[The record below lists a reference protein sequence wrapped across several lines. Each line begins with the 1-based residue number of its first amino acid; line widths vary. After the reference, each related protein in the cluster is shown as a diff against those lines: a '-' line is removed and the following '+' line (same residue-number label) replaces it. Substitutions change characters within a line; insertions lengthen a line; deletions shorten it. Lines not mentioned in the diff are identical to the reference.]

1 MKTSNKFTLARVCFA
16 PIFFVLYFIPIWTQN
31 EILAKISACIMI
43 PLLALAQLTDY
54 FDGHYARKNGEVSD
68 FGKLFDPFADVM
80 LNLTL
85 FVCVQHSFD
94 TQLNP
99 SGYMPAVCFVLILFR
114 EFTMNFIRMV
124 AVSRGTAIAARKGGK
139 LKTVFYIASGF
150 YVLSVESLIRF
161 GSKID
166 ISSHI
171 TTLHVVAYAMFFIC
185 VLLSY
190 ISFIDYIRAFS
201 ALLKQ
206 EK

>member
-16 PIFFVLYFIPIWTQN
+16 PVFFLLYFIPIWTQSQ
-31 EILAKISACIMI
+31 ILAKISACIMI

-85 FVCVQHSFD
+85 FVCAQHSFSI
-94 TQLNP
+94 QLNP
-99 SGYMPAVCFVLILFR
+99 SGYMPAVCFILILFR

-150 YVLSVESLIRF
+150 YILAVESLIRF
-161 GSKID
+161 GVKIE
-166 ISSHI
+166 ISSI
-171 TTLHVVAYAMFFIC
+171 SVLHCVGYTMFSIC

-201 ALLKQ
+201 SLLKQ
-206 EK
+206 KQ